1 MAECLLEL
9 RSEEIPARMQVRAGK
24 DLEKLMTK
32 GLANAGLEVSD
43 VTVFTG
49 PRRLVFAAT
58 LPARSPDVREERKGP
73 RVGSPEQALAGFMKG
88 AGLTDISQAEV
99 REDKKGEHYVAIIE
113 RAGRDAA
120 DVLAELIPSV
130 LRDFPWPKSMRSGES
145 AFRWVRPLRGIV
157 AVLDGEVIPFD
168 IGGITSGKST
178 EGHRQHGPG
187 PYTVT
192 GLEDYVSQLEGP
204 GHVILD
210 HAKRRD
216 LITQQALGACGELT
230 WVEDEG
236 LLNEV
241 AGLVEWP
248 VVLLGDMD
256 PAFLELPEDVIRLTL
271 KSHQKTFTVRGPD
284 GALAPHFIIVA
295 NNDAPDGGATIKAG
309 NAKVIGARLAD
320 AAFFI
325 ETDAKKP
332 LAEHAKGLE
341 RVVFHDK
348 LGSYADKVERV
359 AALAREIAP
368 HVGADPDLA
377 EQAARLAK
385 ADLVTGTVIEMT
397 SLQGQIGRMMA
408 EREGIDPQV
417 AAAIEDHYKPQG
429 PSDAVPTA
437 PVSVAV
443 ALADKLDSLVG
454 FWAIDEKP
462 TGSKDP
468 YALRR
473 SALGIVRTLLENKN
487 TLHLAPVIFVP
498 GLSAVT
504 VGLAI
509 RNEKPLAE
517 LLNEALATKLIDYKY
532 ASEVAEEHMVAVQQ
546 ELTSSSAKERITAIA
561 NNIIFFLHDRLR
573 GILRDSGNR
582 HDVIDA
588 VLAQGGDDL
597 LAISQRVEALGELL
611 GTPDGEN
618 LVAGYTRAANI
629 LRAERKK
636 GELALLR
643 VTDSQVPARDAGPPS
658 DEQTMEV
665 PLLHNATQVREPVKG
680 NVFGE
685 DDFTAPEAKALF
697 AALTAS
703 APRIDSALA
712 SNDYPA
718 ALSTLATLRAPVD
731 AFFDG
736 VMVNSDEPQERI
748 RRLSLL
754 QALVDTAHRIAD
766 FSKLDG

>member
-1 MAECLLEL
+1 MADFVLEL
-9 RSEEIPARMQVRAGK
+9 RSEEIPARMQVRAGA
-24 DLEKLMTK
+24 DLAKLLIK
-32 GLANAGLEVSD
+32 GLAEAGLSVED
-43 VTVFTG
+43 VTTFTG

-73 RVGSPEQALAGFMKG
+73 RVGSPEQALAGFMKA
-88 AGLTDISQAEV
+88 AGLSDISEAEV
-99 REDKKGEHYVAIIE
+99 REDKKGQHYVAVIE
-113 RAGRDAA
+113 RAGRDSA
-120 DVLAELIPSV
+120 DILAELIPAV
-130 LRDFPWPKSMRSGES
+130 MRDFPWPKSMKSGAS
-145 AFRWVRPLRGIV
+145 DFRWVRPLRGIV
-157 AVLDGEVIPFD
+157 ALLDGAVVPLEV
-168 IGGITSGKST
+168 GGIRSSNVT

-192 GLEDYVSQLEGP
+192 GLKDYIAQLEGP

-210 HAKRRD
+210 HAARKARIADGAR
-216 LITQQALGACGELT
+216 AACGELE

-256 PAFLELPEDVIRLTL
+256 PSFLELPEDVIRLTL
-271 KSHQKTFTVRGPD
+271 KSHQKTFTVRGKD
-284 GALAPHFIIVA
+284 RALAPHFLIVA
-295 NNDAPDGGATIKAG
+295 NLDAPDGGATIKAG
-309 NAKVIGARLAD
+309 NAKVIGARLSD

-325 ETDAKKP
+325 DTDAKKT

-368 HVGADPDLA
+368 HVGADPDVA
-377 EQAARLAK
+377 EAAARLSK

-408 EREGIDPQV
+408 EREIAETGKLQVPGLDPGPPSDVGDPSREVPHQV
-417 AAAIEDHYKPQG
+417 RELGKEEGLLAAAAIEDHYKPQG

-443 ALADKLDSLVG
+443 ALADKLDSLVS

-473 SALGIVRTLLENKN
+473 AALGIVRVILENGVSFDLRRN
-487 TLHLAPVIFVP
+487 GI
-498 GLSAVT
+498 LSASRT
-504 VGLAI
+504 SRG
-509 RNEKPLAE
+509 KLAE
-517 LLNEALATKLIDYKY
+517 KYRAAATKAVEARDKGQPMPDDAKQSLGEWYD
-532 ASEVAEEHMVAVQQ
+532 EVG
-546 ELTSSSAKERITAIA
+546 ELDRNLLDFIR
-561 NNIIFFLHDRLR
+561 DRLR
-573 GILRDSGNR
+573 GILRDSGHR

-588 VLAQGGDDL
+588 VIAQGGDDL
-597 LAISQRVEALGELL
+597 LAIFRRVEALGALL
-611 GTPDGEN
+611 GTAEGEN
-618 LVAGYTRAANI
+618 LVAGYKRAANI

-636 GELALLR
+636 GELAL
-643 VTDSQVPARDAGPPS
+643 TAFDALEG
-658 DEQTMEV
+658 
-665 PLLHNATQVREPVKG
+665 
-680 NVFGE
+680 
-685 DDFTAPEAKALF
+685 FTAPEAGALH
-697 AALTAS
+697 AALAE
-703 APRIDSALA
+703 ARPAIDAQLA
-712 SNDYPA
+712 ANDYPA
-718 ALSTLATLRAPVD
+718 ALAQLAALRGPVD

-736 VMVNSDEPQERI
+736 VMVNAEEADARV

-754 QALVDTAHRIAD
+754 QALVDTAHGIAD
-766 FSKLDG
+766 FGKLDG